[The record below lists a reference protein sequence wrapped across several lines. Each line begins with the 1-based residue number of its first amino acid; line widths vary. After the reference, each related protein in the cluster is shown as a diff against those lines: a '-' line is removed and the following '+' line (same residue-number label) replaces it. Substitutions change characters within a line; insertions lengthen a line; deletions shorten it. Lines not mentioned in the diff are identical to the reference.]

1 MNKFKKL
8 TIVVLLAGA
17 SFFTGESLFA
27 VDPPP
32 PPPASGGQS
41 GHNLGG
47 NQGGPTGAPIENGVD
62 ILLLLAAGFGV
73 YTLYK
78 TRKKTEQSDLTAE
91 E

>member
-17 SFFTGESLFA
+17 SFFPGESLYA
-27 VDPPP
+27 VDPP
-32 PPPASGGQS
+32 PPPASGG

-47 NQGGPTGAPIENGVD
+47 NQGAPTGAPIENGVG

-73 YTLYK
+73 YALYK
-78 TRKKTEQSDLTAE
+78 TRKKTEQSDLTAGK
-91 E
+91 

>member
-17 SFFTGESLFA
+17 SFFTGESLYA
-27 VDPPP
+27 VDPP
-32 PPPASGGQS
+32 PPPASGG

-47 NQGGPTGAPIENGVD
+47 NQGAPTGAPIENGVG

-73 YTLYK
+73 YALYK
-78 TRKKTEQSDLTAE
+78 TRKKTEQSDLTAGK
-91 E
+91 

>member
-1 MNKFKKL
+1 MNEFKKL
-8 TIVVLLAGA
+8 TIMVLLAGA
-17 SFFTGESLFA
+17 SLFTGESLYA
-27 VDPPP
+27 VDPP
-32 PPPASGGQS
+32 PPPASGGES

-47 NQGGPTGAPIENGVD
+47 NQGGPTGAPIENGIG
-62 ILLLLAAGFGV
+62 ILLLLAAGFGA